1 MGSLYNLAIDKRTPV
16 ILLFLCLFL
25 SWCLPAGISLAQ
37 IPSLSEKEQGESS
50 KPTLRVGIA
59 YRGGSPAGQRML
71 KGVRKSIN
79 AYNGAREEERP
90 WLVEPVELQYG
101 EEKAGLQML
110 LEVIHK
116 QTPLD
121 KLNSS
126 VPDSDSKVPDVDVIL
141 GPSDSGLYL
150 HLMEFRKD
158 LEAAKIVI
166 LSPVVTAAEGNKADE
181 WLFRTNVQVKRRA
194 QKIFDHLVS
203 RGFNTITVAYESTSF
218 GDRAEHAFS
227 ELASQTNYNALRFRS
242 GQLRG
247 VAATIVEERP
257 SAVGLLGQAEHIRQ
271 LQLAIKALTSG
282 VVPYDPLVFTI
293 TDASTL
299 CLEKVRFVTLYKGL
313 DGSSFSN
320 QKCGMPPGSMT
331 DEFTG
336 LGYDTAEHLFRIADK
351 VGTDRHGTSDWRI
364 HFRYKLA
371 ASLETPARRPTKRTG
386 MAFLGRENTA
396 EPAIRWYDG
405 KVKDQDVFAAVSPR
419 QPGLSSWWVWLKDRI
434 DVRKR
439 RFGILPLFN
448 IALVIAIVGMLTFSD
463 VRKSFTGNSL
473 RYLWRWTFLRLVFFN
488 VFVAITVLFVMAEWG
503 NVRWDNTWVALSIAF
518 GYTMLLKT
526 TIFETASGQ
535 AFGLAQFYEK
545 VLKDINRRLM
555 VMRYDLESPRV
566 YFLSYSNTLNWLH
579 DMLERVYRESEDP
592 VRAEQLI
599 SDIDKEVEKIE
610 GEIEKRRVY
619 ARHLLDLMSWRQLV
633 RARLVP
639 SNMKEYEL
647 YDPTTLLREAA
658 HYSSQVRPEN
668 GHKIS
673 AMVTARFVQLGAQKA
688 DNLGEQK
695 SDKTEA
701 IKAALNERIAK
712 STTERGRT
720 YARLD
725 WLVTQQVIDLDH
737 LRQRGFVDP
746 AFDPLPLRSRLISRV
761 ARFINPNRGTT
772 TNLVDDP
779 TGERRATRRISICGK
794 ASLTWRPKADADPE
808 ACTVDLFD
816 VSTGGIGLLLNNNQ
830 PIDNILNS
838 AMWQVDI
845 SDKKLLVKAQVDHRG
860 HTDLGEQTRVNLE
873 WVNPN
878 LDTVGKV
885 TEYVRTAS

>member
-1 MGSLYNLAIDKRTPV
+1 MRAPYNSTPDKRTPV

-25 SWCLPAGISLAQ
+25 LCCLPSGTSLAQ
-37 IPSLSEKEQGESS
+37 VASPSEKEQLASS

-71 KGVRKSIN
+71 DGIRKAIN
-79 AYNGAREEERP
+79 SYNEAGEEQRT

-116 QTPLD
+116 QTPL
-121 KLNSS
+121 KKQNKS
-126 VPDSDSKVPDVDVIL
+126 VLGSDSKVLDVDVIL
-141 GPSDSGLYL
+141 GLSDSGLYL

-181 WLFRTNVQVKRRA
+181 WLFRTNVQVNRRV

-203 RGFNTITVAYESTSF
+203 RGFDTITVAYESTSF

-227 ELASQTNYNALRFRS
+227 ELASQTDYTALRFRS
-242 GQLRG
+242 GQLREI
-247 VAATIVEERP
+247 AATIVEERP

-271 LQLAIKALTSG
+271 LQSAIKALTSG

-313 DGSSFSN
+313 DGSSFSS
-320 QKCGMPPGSMT
+320 QKCGMLPGSMT

-336 LGYDTAEHLFRIADK
+336 LGYDTTEHLLRIADK
-351 VGTDRHGTSDWRI
+351 VGTNRHGTSDWRI
-364 HFRYKLA
+364 NFRYKLA
-371 ASLETPARRPTKRTG
+371 ASLETPARRPTERTG
-386 MAFLGRENTA
+386 MAFLGRENTS

-405 KVKDQDVFAAVSPR
+405 KVKDQDVFFDVLTAQV
-419 QPGLSSWWVWLKDRI
+419 GLNNWSVWLQDRI

-439 RFGILPLFN
+439 RFGILPLIN
-448 IALVIAIVGMLTFSD
+448 IALVIAIVGILTFSD
-463 VRKSFTGNSL
+463 VKKSFTGNAL
-473 RYLWRWTFLRLVFFN
+473 RYLWRWTFLRFVLFN

-503 NVRWDNTWVALSIAF
+503 DVRWDNTLVTLSIAF

-526 TIFETASGQ
+526 TLFETTSGQ

-566 YFLSYSNTLNWLH
+566 YFLSYSNTLNWLR

-592 VRAEQLI
+592 VRAERLI
-599 SDIDKEVEKIE
+599 SDIDEEVEKID

-639 SNMKEYEL
+639 ANMKEYEL

-658 HYSSQVRPEN
+658 HYSSQVRLEN

-673 AMVTARFVQLGAQKA
+673 AMVTARFIQLGAQKT
-688 DNLGEQK
+688 E
-695 SDKTEA
+695 KTEA
-701 IKAALNERIAK
+701 SKAALNERIAK

-746 AFDPLPLRSRLISRV
+746 AFDPLPLRSRFMCWLAS
-761 ARFINPNRGTT
+761 FIYRDHGTSTNP
-772 TNLVDDP
+772 VDDP
-779 TGERRATRRISICGK
+779 TGERRVTRRLSICGK
-794 ASLTWRPKADADPE
+794 ASLTWRQEAEADPE
-808 ACTVDLFD
+808 TCTVDLFD
-816 VSTGGIGLLLNNNQ
+816 ISTGGIGLLLNKNQ
-830 PIDNILNS
+830 PVDDILN
-838 AMWQVDI
+838 AAVWQVDI
-845 SDKKLLVKAQVDHRG
+845 PDKNLLVKAQVDHRG
-860 HTDLGEQTRVNLE
+860 HTDFGEQTRVNLE

-878 LDTVGKV
+878 LDTIGKV
-885 TEYVRTAS
+885 TEYVKAAS